1 MITVKEVRRAPEFEI
16 LDHTAD
22 TGISATAGSLAELV
36 EVMARGM
43 FSLMAVISPCPA
55 HRSVAFSVS
64 ADTNED
70 LVYECLSELLY
81 LSEVED
87 TIFCLFQVRIVGERA
102 IEGTAGG
109 VAAEAIELSG
119 PPIKAV
125 TYHQIEITESDDT
138 WRGRIYFDV

>member
-1 MITVKEVRRAPEFEI
+1 MRRDPEFEI

-36 EVMARGM
+36 EIMARGM
-43 FSLMAVISPCPA
+43 FSLMANVSPCPA
-55 HRSVAFSVS
+55 DRSVAFSV
-64 ADTNED
+64 AANTNED

-87 TIFCLFQVRIVGERA
+87 TIFCAFRVRVVGERA
-102 IEGTAGG
+102 IEVTARG
-109 VAAEAIELSG
+109 VAVDEVELSG

-125 TYHQIEITESDDT
+125 TYHQIEVTESDDV